1 MAKFRPFRVVGYV
14 DAEFEQ
20 FFEHGRLAAKLVSYS
35 VLTAKGRREQQL
47 SASELVSWLQAR
59 IEQTKNFVPVICG
72 LGLLRMLWPVL
83 PQLRAKWHVQPLA
96 QSARTVYVLDL
107 CGSDGRRLLRLWDL
121 DHLQEGGPAVLRAV
135 AGLSPELSTCATMRS
150 FLAWLLSCHPE
161 LKSTDMGFKVLTKT
175 SLVRCFGERTVGTLR
190 SPAAHKAESSVYS
203 SFTALCR
210 QEAPRSWEQYALRKA
225 CFRGGLAFTAASEA
239 LKLQKRVASFDVT
252 SMHHSFISGRL
263 VPVRFEQASPKLLE
277 AAAKRVLAVSR
288 ESVLAHYEQP
298 FPVAFHARF
307 RFTGLRPKKG
317 TVFERQG
324 IALLAKGKL
333 AKSTAFAWGQEA
345 NAEAISRV
353 QEAGLGDSAKGA
365 AYAFGKLVSAREAT
379 LALSELELWAM
390 SRAYAWESM
399 EALEGELASRWVLPP
414 DYLVLLDSA
423 LYGAKSELKQLLK
436 AKKNGEQYTVESEFI
451 PQAIA
456 ESEDLPFIESYYNS
470 SIKVLFNS
478 VYGTQAQDPYKP
490 SYGSDLKLT
499 KSLPSF
505 GPAERSRAKSLY
517 TYGLRIAGS
526 SRLHLVLAMELV
538 EQALGSS
545 VAITGGDTDSLKIA
559 LGNTPPS
566 AVLAALQPLLAATQ
580 SAIQKACSKA
590 AAYWPGKAGCLPGV
604 GGFELEGEPA
614 EWHMEYWTKTRVS
627 VHSSGLELTCAGLAQ
642 PLHGLGVA
650 QALDR
655 LASKYGYKKVLREG
669 MGYGLIVDCSLS
681 WQQGEQWGP
690 EGTCVVEYP
699 LEREL
704 GGYERQSNIESLAA
718 VGATAPRERRLSL
731 VGGRVLLTDELSG
744 EVLMEG

>member
-1 MAKFRPFRVVGYV
+1 MAKFRPFRVVGYL
-14 DAEFEQ
+14 DAKFEQ
-20 FFEHGRLAAKLVSYS
+20 FFEQGRLTAKLVSYS
-35 VLTAKGRREQQL
+35 VLTAKGRREQQF

-59 IEQTKNFVPVICG
+59 IEQTKNFVPVVCG

-83 PQLRAKWHVQPLA
+83 PALRAKWRVQPLA
-96 QSARTVYVLDL
+96 QSARSVYVLDL
-107 CGSDGRRLLRLWDL
+107 CSTEGTQLLRLWDL
-121 DHLQEGGPAVLRAV
+121 NHLQEGGPAVLRAV

-150 FLAWLLSCHPE
+150 FLSWLLSCHPE
-161 LKSTDMGFKVLTKT
+161 LKQTDLGFKVLTKT
-175 SLVRCFGERTVGTLR
+175 SLVRCFGQRTVGTLR

-210 QEAPRSWEQYALRKA
+210 QEAPRSWEQYAIRKA

-239 LKLQKRVASFDVT
+239 LKLQHRVASFDVT

-263 VPVRFEQASPKLLE
+263 VPVRFEEASPKLLE
-277 AAAKRVLAVSR
+277 AAAKRVLSVSR

-345 NAEAISRV
+345 NSEAISRV

-390 SRAYAWESM
+390 SRAYSWESM
-399 EALEGELASRWVLPP
+399 EALEGELTSRWVLPP
-414 DYLVLLDSA
+414 DYVILLDST
-423 LYGAKSELKQLLK
+423 LYGAKAELKQLLK
-436 AKKNGEQYTVESEFI
+436 AKRNGKQYAAKSEFI
-451 PQAIA
+451 PRAIV
-456 ESEDLPFIESYYNS
+456 ESGDVPFIESYYQS

-478 VYGTQAQDPYKP
+478 LYGTQAQDPYKP

-505 GPAERSRAKSLY
+505 GPAERSRAKNLY
-517 TYGLRIAGS
+517 TYGLRIAGG

-559 LGNTPPS
+559 LHKQSPS
-566 AVLAALQPLLAATQ
+566 TVLAALQPLLAATQ
-580 SAIQKACSKA
+580 SAIAKACSKA
-590 AAYWPGKAGCLPGV
+590 AAYWPGKAGVLPGV

-614 EWHMEYWTKTRVS
+614 KWHMEYWTKTRVS
-627 VHSSGLELTCAGLAQ
+627 VHDDLELTCAGLAQ

-655 LASKYGYKKVLREG
+655 LSAKYGYERVLRDG
-669 MGYGLIVDCSLS
+669 MGYGLIVDSSLS

-699 LEREL
+699 MEREL
-704 GGYERQSNIESLAA
+704 GGYERQSNIESLKA
-718 VGATAPRERRLSL
+718 VGAEAPRERRLSL
-731 VGGRVLLTDELSG
+731 VGERVLLTDEISG
-744 EVLMEG
+744 EVLMED

>member
-1 MAKFRPFRVVGYV
+1 VAKFRPFRVVGYL
-14 DAEFEQ
+14 DAEFSQ
-20 FFEHGRLAAKLVSYS
+20 FFEHGRLTSKLVSYS

-47 SASELVSWLQAR
+47 SAEGLVSWLHDR
-59 IEQTKNFVPVICG
+59 IAQTQKFVPVICG

-83 PQLRAKWHVQPLA
+83 PALRAKWHVQPLA
-96 QSARTVYVLDL
+96 QSARSVYVLDL
-107 CGSDGRRLLRLWDL
+107 CDPDGRQLLRLWDL

-135 AGLSPELSTCATMRS
+135 AGLSPELSTCATMRA

-161 LKSTDMGFKVLTKT
+161 LKSTDLGFKVLTKT
-175 SLVRCFGERTVGTLR
+175 SLVRCFGQRTVGTLR

-263 VPVRFEQASPKLLE
+263 VPVRFEEASPKLLE
-277 AAAKRVLAVSR
+277 AAAKRVLSVSR

-345 NAEAISRV
+345 NSEAISRV

-365 AYAFGKLVSAREAT
+365 RFAFGKLVSAREAT

-390 SRAYAWESM
+390 SRAYEWESM
-399 EALEGELASRWVLPP
+399 EPLEGELTSRWVLPP
-414 DYLVLLDSA
+414 DYVILLDSA
-423 LYGAKSELKQLLK
+423 LYCAKAELKQLLK
-436 AKKNGEQYTVESEFI
+436 AKRNGKQYAAKSEFI
-451 PQAIA
+451 PRAIV
-456 ESEDLPFIESYYNS
+456 ESGDVPFIESYYQS

-478 VYGTQAQDPYKP
+478 LYGTQAQDAYKP
-490 SYGSDLKLT
+490 AYDSDLRLSKAR
-499 KSLPSF
+499 PSF
-505 GPAERSRAKSLY
+505 GPAERSKAKSLY
-517 TYGLRIAGS
+517 TYGLRIAGG

-538 EQALGSS
+538 EAALGDAVS
-545 VAITGGDTDSLKIA
+545 ITGGDTDSLKIA
-559 LGNTPPS
+559 LGSKDPS
-566 AVLAALQPLLAATQ
+566 TVLAALQPLLAATQ
-580 SAIQKACSKA
+580 AAIAKACSKA
-590 AAYWPGKAGCLPGV
+590 AAYWPGKAGVLPGV

-655 LASKYGYKKVLREG
+655 LASKYGYEKVLREG

-731 VGGRVLLTDELSG
+731 VGERVLLTDELSG